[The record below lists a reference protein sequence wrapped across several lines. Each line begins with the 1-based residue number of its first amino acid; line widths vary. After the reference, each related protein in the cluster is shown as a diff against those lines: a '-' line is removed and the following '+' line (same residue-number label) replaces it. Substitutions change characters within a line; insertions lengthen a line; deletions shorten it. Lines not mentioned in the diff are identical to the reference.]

1 MQMEALLACH
11 ARKYAVGKTR
21 QGVYDVSFRSV
32 FMEATHI
39 RRWIVAGARV
49 DTGGL
54 RSPSPR
60 RQEQH
65 ANAYHAT
72 NARANIHACCRA
84 FAELAGAHDTRANFL
99 DLWRGIAGFLAGG

>member
-21 QGVYDVSFRSV
+21 QGVYDVSFRSLFV
-32 FMEATHI
+32 EAQHI
-39 RRWIVAGARV
+39 GRWAIAGARV

-54 RSPSPR
+54 RSPFHR